1 MCVVAVCVCVCATLE
16 ILLYCDFYT
25 RCCLLLI
32 TSFLSSQE
40 FTGGDVSDLYLEEK
54 EEQLKKAALEKRKA
68 QESVP
73 GIINPYDRTDDN
85 QDMQ

>member
-1 MCVVAVCVCVCATLE
+1 
-16 ILLYCDFYT
+16 
-25 RCCLLLI
+25 
-32 TSFLSSQE
+32 
-40 FTGGDVSDLYLEEK
+40 LEEK

-73 GIINPYDRTDDN
+73 GIINPYDRTDDA

>member
-1 MCVVAVCVCVCATLE
+1 MHACVHIMYVLSLH
-16 ILLYCDFYT
+16 LLT
-25 RCCLLLI
+25 CL
-32 TSFLSSQE
+32 SSSQE
-40 FTGGDVSDLYLEEK
+40 YTGGDITDLYLEEK

-73 GIINPYDRTDDN
+73 GIINPYDRTDDA